1 MVDLNALAATAA
13 KTKSTDDEAV
23 PVNEEVLSGLPFLG
37 PGLARLVTL
46 QLEKSAAAA
55 GCAVLSQRLDQTL
68 AALQAARMVLM
79 RRKYLPSKAWR
90 EAAADGAT
98 LAAWARAVR
107 MRRRG

>member
-13 KTKSTDDEAV
+13 KTESTDDEAA
-23 PVNEEVLSGLPFLG
+23 PINEKIMRGLPFLG
-37 PGLARLVTL
+37 PGLAGLVTL

-79 RRKYLPSKAWR
+79 RRKRLPSKTWR
-90 EAAADGAT
+90 EAAADEAT

-107 MRRRG
+107 RRRRV